1 MASPFDRAIA
11 AAAVTHDSIMGEAFE
26 IRPQKFQTDRN
37 APLIADPAR
46 GVVTVKCPW
55 VDAAARAGAGPFHQ
69 VGVQPE
75 RPGHSTSRPSISIN
89 MTLLPFA
96 LRQGDLVF
104 RVKTQALYRVFEL
117 LPSTPGFAR
126 ISLNKV

>member
-11 AAAVTHDSIMGEAFE
+11 AAAVTHDVVMGEDFE
-26 IRPQKFQTDRN
+26 IRPQKYQTDRN
-37 APLIADPAR
+37 APRVEDPAR
-46 GVVTVKCPW
+46 AIATVRCPF

-75 RPGHSTSRPSISIN
+75 RPGHSTTRPAISLDLSRLSY
-89 MTLLPFA
+89 A
-96 LRQGDLVF
+96 LGAGDLVF
-104 RVKTQALYRVFEL
+104 RKKTQTLYRVFEV